1 MTNRDELIGRL
12 EIRCFNCFLV
22 MGESKRFAHTCTDMC
37 KQRHE
42 AARALREDQEE
53 LELLR
58 TGAVYEKCQE
68 LIATIA
74 AHEATIKELQTIR
87 DWVATDHRF
96 PYLQLPPRVI
106 KALDAAK
113 GEPLRN
119 PVHES
124 LAGGD
129 A

>member
-1 MTNRDELIGRL
+1 MTDHSEQIATNLVGDMPWVTEHLTDAQIDDL
-12 EIRCFNCFLV
+12 KKQIAACF
-22 MGESKRFAHTCTDMC
+22 
-37 KQRHE
+37 RHN
-42 AARALREDQEE
+42 AARTL
-53 LELLR
+53 
-58 TGAVYEKCQE
+58 
-68 LIATIA
+68 A

>member
-1 MTNRDELIGRL
+1 MSDKPSEAYLATLTDRTREYIRSL
-12 EIRCFNCFLV
+12 E
-22 MGESKRFAHTCTDMC
+22 
-37 KQRHE
+37 
-42 AARALREDQEE
+42 
-53 LELLR
+53 
-58 TGAVYEKCQE
+58 
-68 LIATIA
+68 ATIA